1 MFRFLTESW
10 KPILNSSSF
19 SLRGCWGQP
28 MLLFWKLVDETQIS
42 KPQEYADIFKQN
54 LTCIFISV
62 RGTLKE
68 TFQYETPCIR
78 KATTALVQYYS
89 VLYDINRTIMWC
101 SFSRG
106 PIYLDHKRRSNR
118 LVRYGSVMTQRFLEG
133 SLSVL
138 YIPHRRSKMLQLLSS
153 LVLMYH
159 KVVRINSCY

>member
-1 MFRFLTESW
+1 MSSDFVARWFWDPENGEFWELRYNQFLWS
-10 KPILNSSSF
+10 I
-19 SLRGCWGQP
+19 R
-28 MLLFWKLVDETQIS
+28 V
-42 KPQEYADIFKQN
+42 N
-54 LTCIFISV
+54 LT
-62 RGTLKE
+62 E

-138 YIPHRRSKMLQLLSS
+138 YIPQWRSKMSHLKFIYILKRLQNLTKSPP
-153 LVLMYH
+153 
-159 KVVRINSCY
+159 

>member
-1 MFRFLTESW
+1 MCILVFKVLCLFFLPNFPDPMFIPCPTSIPEARVCYNQFLWSI
-10 KPILNSSSF
+10 K
-19 SLRGCWGQP
+19 
-28 MLLFWKLVDETQIS
+28 V
-42 KPQEYADIFKQN
+42 N
-54 LTCIFISV
+54 LKKNPV
-62 RGTLKE
+62 R
-68 TFQYETPCIR
+68 YEIPCIR

-138 YIPHRRSKMLQLLSS
+138 YIPHRRSKMSHLLSS
-153 LVLMYH
+153 IACTIKL
-159 KVVRINSCY
+159 